1 MFFLIII
8 LWRRHRVARS
18 VTLGVM
24 QLPIRVKTMIQII
37 HAVNDRTRVKKSRLS
52 KNILLS
58 DISLLLHESSLTF
71 YRLRQ
76 SKLLNCRNRANST
89 LVLGL
94 ESDSKRR
101 EKILKVLAQFCT
113 NTFLLSF
120 FTTFISTKKK
130 YFREFN
136 KNNTVISAHRYNF
149 KFQNSVFLN
158 ILQQYPNT

>member
-1 MFFLIII
+1 MLRGQWPWVWCSF
-8 LWRRHRVARS
+8 RS
-18 VTLGVM
+18 ASKQWYRLST
-24 QLPIRVKTMIQII
+24 QSMIELEW
-37 HAVNDRTRVKKSRLS
+37 KKSRLS

-94 ESDSKRR
+94 ESDSKSR
-101 EKILKVLAQFCT
+101 EKILNVLAQFCT
-113 NTFLLSF
+113 NTFLLSY

-136 KNNTVISAHRYNF
+136 KNDTVISAHRYNF